1 MSEAPNF
8 WSSRAA
14 ESSDSFATRTGRD
27 LWAGESN
34 EAIFVRLDAHIYIA
48 ASMLGLTDDNEK
60 RAAEAKRDALLSKM
74 KTIAGLHRTI
84 DDAEFRDKVI
94 ALAQEAGLKPT
105 LTVSHCARRGKLA
118 RRAVAIFMLRP

>member
-34 EAIFVRLDAHIYIA
+34 ETIFVRLDAHIA
-48 ASMLGLTDDNEK
+48 ASMLGLTDGNEK